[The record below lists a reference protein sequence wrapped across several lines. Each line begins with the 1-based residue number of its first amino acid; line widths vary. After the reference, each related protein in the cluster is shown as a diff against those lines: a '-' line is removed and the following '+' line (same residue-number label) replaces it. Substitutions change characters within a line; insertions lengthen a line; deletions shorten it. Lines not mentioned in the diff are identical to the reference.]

1 MNTIFI
7 MLIVVVLMFLIE
19 RFWPA
24 NDLPK
29 VKHWWLRVVLTNL
42 AQTGIVLVAGVTVDR
57 WMSGWGMNSLWALN
71 QHVSLF
77 WQVMIGYIMI
87 TFVYYWWHR
96 LRHDSKFFWRLCH
109 QLHHSPRR
117 MEVLMSFYKHPVE
130 ISINAVLS
138 STIVY
143 LLLGCSIE
151 AAALI
156 TLATGVAELFYH
168 WDFKTP
174 VWLGPFFQRPESHR
188 VHHMRNHH
196 TNNYSDI
203 PLWDMLFGTYQNPKS
218 QVKQCG
224 FDAEKEAEFIE
235 ILTFQD
241 VHSTELKETKAKDLS
256 PMHLLPS
263 CIGCSKR
270 WACFTSRQQQSND
283 LTVHHE
289 NKNI

>member
-1 MNTIFI
+1 
-7 MLIVVVLMFLIE
+7 
-19 RFWPA
+19 
-24 NDLPK
+24 
-29 VKHWWLRVVLTNL
+29 
-42 AQTGIVLVAGVTVDR
+42 
-57 WMSGWGMNSLWALN
+57 
-71 QHVSLF
+71 
-77 WQVMIGYIMI
+77 
-87 TFVYYWWHR
+87 
-96 LRHDSKFFWRLCH
+96 
-109 QLHHSPRR
+109 

-130 ISINAVLS
+130 ISINAILS

-156 TLATGVAELFYH
+156 TLTTGVAELFYH
-168 WDFKTP
+168 WDVKTP

-224 FDAEKEAEFIE
+224 FDADKEAKFTEM
-235 ILTFQD
+235 LVFQD
-241 VHSTELKETKAKDLS
+241 VHSTKPNTQKKLS

-270 WACFTSRQQQSND
+270 WACFESRQKNPTTQ
-283 LTVHHE
+283 HE
-289 NKNI
+289 N